1 MFTRFIGTLLQSQI
15 QSKIYHWRAIDEG
28 SFAAHLA
35 LGDYYDEIGD
45 RVDGLV
51 ESFQGRYGIIG
62 GFRPFTQ
69 FREDLEWIAYFQALR
84 KYVETNRYNF
94 TQDTYI
100 QNQVDEVVS
109 LIESTLY
116 KLQNLRE
123 GKFVNGK
130 LV

>member
-1 MFTRFIGTLLQSQI
+1 MEEKLFTNFIDTLLQSQI
-15 QSKIYHWRAIDEG
+15 QSKIYHWQVLEEG

-45 RVDGLV
+45 LADGLV
-51 ESFQGRYGIIG
+51 ESFQGRYGIVR
-62 GFRPFTQ
+62 GFKQFTPFK
-69 FREDLEWIAYFQALR
+69 EDNNPVPYFEALR
-84 KYVETNRYNF
+84 KYVEVNRFNF

-116 KLQNLRE
+116 KLKNLR
-123 GKFVNGK
+123 
-130 LV
+130 